1 MSLLSQL
8 GAALKKPVGVEPAGS
23 SDLYHKGFVMLARK
37 NAGLSANRKNVFE
50 IMRDK
55 FYPVDG
61 QIIYSMWDGYLK
73 PEHAD
78 QALIN
83 FIGGRPIEHLHT
95 SGHAYVETI
104 ARLIETVDPKVIV
117 PMHTE
122 RAEEFS
128 SIQEFAPYKD
138 RVRVLKDG
146 EPLSLE
152 SI

>member
-1 MSLLSQL
+1 
-8 GAALKKPVGVEPAGS
+8 
-23 SDLYHKGFVMLARK
+23 MLVRK
-37 NAGLSANRKNVFE
+37 NANPSANRKNVFE

-61 QIIYSMWDGYLK
+61 QIIYSMWNGYLK

-78 QALIN
+78 QHLID
-83 FIGGRPIEHLHT
+83 FIGGRPIEPLHT

-104 ARLIETVDPKVIV
+104 AKLIETVNPKVII

-128 SIQEFAPYKD
+128 SIPEFALYQD
-138 RVRVLKDG
+138 RVKVLHDG
-146 EPLSLE
+146 EPFHLDAL
-152 SI
+152 

>member
-1 MSLLSQL
+1 
-8 GAALKKPVGVEPAGS
+8 
-23 SDLYHKGFVMLARK
+23 MLARK
-37 NAGLSANRKNVFE
+37 NCNPNQKSVFE

-55 FYPVDG
+55 FYLRDG

-73 PEHAD
+73 PEHGD
-78 QALIN
+78 QHLID

-104 ARLIETVDPKVIV
+104 AKLIETVQPKRIV

-128 SIQEFAPYKD
+128 SIPEFALYKD
-138 RVRVLKDG
+138 RVKVLKDG
-146 EPLSLE
+146 EPLDLDAL
-152 SI
+152 